1 MSTIPPEESIRYI
14 LGAVGPLAGIISD
27 EEITDALLVYPTDWR
42 LAAAYVADSLASRAI
57 NDPESFGLTGV
68 LTVSWGD
75 RAAAWSR
82 LSAQLRTQVAEDSV
96 NNGSIG
102 AIQVTRLRREFLNA
116 EPAEYSQARRDRGR
130 LNYGYDE

>member
-14 LGAVGPLAGIISD
+14 LGAVGPLEGIISD
-27 EEITDALLVYPTDWR
+27 EEITDALLVYPSDWR
-42 LAAAYVADSLASRAI
+42 LAAAYIADSLASRAI

-82 LSAQLRTQVAEDSV
+82 LSARLRTDVAEDTAS
-96 NNGSIG
+96 SQLG

-116 EPAEYSQARRDRGR
+116 DPAEYSQARRDRGR
-130 LNYGYDE
+130 IDYGID